1 MATREELEIEHAE
14 IEKTYLSL
22 RFAQKTRHM
31 ALSCWSKCTTEKV
44 KYPFRVDQSAL
55 IGKDQHCF
63 SDCLNINFEKGPF
76 LHELGPVPED
86 AVPKKFIWAHG
97 I

>member
-44 KYPFRVDQSAL
+44 K
-55 IGKDQHCF
+55 
-63 SDCLNINFEKGPF
+63 
-76 LHELGPVPED
+76 
-86 AVPKKFIWAHG
+86 
-97 I
+97 